1 MVVFGTVGRGCR
13 VEAKL
18 RCCVLIELTS
28 LYRDIVVTFP
38 VPLVEDV
45 PGGPG
50 LCGRLVVGVAVRFLF
65 YLIHSLRPVLV
76 GLGLCPILSCKPLG
90 LVEGKEGP

>member
-1 MVVFGTVGRGCR
+1 MVVGNGGFWNSGARLSCGG
-13 VEAKL
+13 EAL
-18 RCCVLIELTS
+18 VRRTIELTS

-65 YLIHSLRPVLV
+65 FSRKI
-76 GLGLCPILSCKPLG
+76 PL
-90 LVEGKEGP
+90 

>member
-1 MVVFGTVGRGCR
+1 M
-13 VEAKL
+13 
-18 RCCVLIELTS
+18 
-28 LYRDIVVTFP
+28 VTFP

-65 YLIHSLRPVLV
+65 YLIHSPARPRRTGSMSNTLV
-76 GLGLCPILSCKPLG
+76 QATWACRGEGGPLS
-90 LVEGKEGP
+90 